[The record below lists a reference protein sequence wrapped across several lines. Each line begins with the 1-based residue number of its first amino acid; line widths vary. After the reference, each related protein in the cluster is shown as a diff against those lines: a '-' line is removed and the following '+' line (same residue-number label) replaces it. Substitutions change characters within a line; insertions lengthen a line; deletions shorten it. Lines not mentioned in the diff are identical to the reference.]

1 MTLLFD
7 RFGGCCS
14 PVVPTPAPRPF
25 PVISRIIPALIIGA
39 LLIGLGV
46 LIIVSP
52 LVAIA
57 LLVLG
62 LILFLIGRII
72 FAL

>member
-1 MTLLFD
+1 MALLFN
-7 RFGGCCS
+7 RFGGCCC
-14 PVVPTPAPRPF
+14 PVVPVPRPF
-25 PVISRIIPALIIGA
+25 PRISRIIRALIIGI

-57 LLVLG
+57 LLILG
-62 LILFLIGRII
+62 LILFLIGRIL
-72 FAL
+72 FPL